1 MVQLVSGWKT
11 HINVSARASAWT
23 ESARLLLVTSFYR
36 HFYYLL
42 LTGDMEFIGFH
53 VGLWIEISGFE
64 PKSGHCVAFFDRSL
78 SFHKIPFHSGVFMD
92 SGKMCLKL
100 LGRGEEGGGEKN
112 GFCDNLQGSWS
123 YSMQLCPNVN
133 SPRSVMGIF
142 CALCNAIISCAFL
155 PRKVTLEWSTFIT
168 GVIPLVSFQ
177 CLVKTKSLIVPSSFN
192 KMDTVRTTE
201 EKWGA
206 YVQKPAT
213 FVMVSTGSK

>member
-23 ESARLLLVTSFYR
+23 ESARLLLVTSFIGI
-36 HFYYLL
+36 FFYLL

-123 YSMQLCPNVN
+123 FSMQLCPNVN
-133 SPRSVMGIF
+133 SHRSVMGIF

-168 GVIPLVSFQ
+168 GVSPLVSFQ

-213 FVMVSTGSK
+213 FVMVSTSSK

>member
-53 VGLWIEISGFE
+53 VGLWIEISLS
-64 PKSGHCVAFFDRSL
+64 PNRVTVLRSL
-78 SFHKIPFHSGVFMD
+78 IGHSPFTKSLSIPEYLWIPV
-92 SGKMCLKL
+92 KCVKL
-100 LGRGEEGGGEKN
+100 LGRGEEGGREKN

-123 YSMQLCPNVN
+123 FSMQLCPNVN

-142 CALCNAIISCAFL
+142 CALCTAIISCAFL

-192 KMDTVRTTE
+192 KMDTVRITE

-213 FVMVSTGSK
+213 FVMVSTGSE